1 MKNLITD
8 PLLKI
13 DDDDDLD
20 DGDDDFDND
29 GGFDEED

>member
-13 DDDDDLD
+13 DDDDD
-20 DGDDDFDND
+20 FDND
-29 GGFDEED
+29 DDLDNNDGFDDED